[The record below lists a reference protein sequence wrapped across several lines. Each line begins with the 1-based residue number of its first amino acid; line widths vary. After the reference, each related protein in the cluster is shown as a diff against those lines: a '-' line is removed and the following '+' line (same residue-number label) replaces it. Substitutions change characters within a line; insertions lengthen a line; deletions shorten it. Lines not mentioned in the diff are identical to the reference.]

1 MVRESRGEFGFIGWL
16 LRLLITAG
24 LSYIIA
30 GFITATLF
38 ALLGITIDLGLL
50 LFQPA
55 ELLKTAQ
62 ATAYAA
68 VALMLVSWFL
78 SMLIIY
84 KLFWSGRVMR

>member
-50 LFQPA
+50 LFQPT
-55 ELLKTAQ
+55 ELLKTTQ
-62 ATAYAA
+62 TTAYAA
-68 VALMLVSWFL
+68 VGLMLVSWFL

>member
-50 LFQPA
+50 LFQPT

-62 ATAYAA
+62 TTAYAA
-68 VALMLVSWFL
+68 VALMLISWFL